1 MLEGGGYFHSATFSF
16 NVLGFVVY
24 ACVRYVN
31 DTFALRCVLHM
42 QVSVVV
48 LSWASE
54 HYSDFETVPD
64 MEDFLD
70 WFEQRLLEDVR
81 KLS

>member
-1 MLEGGGYFHSATFSF
+1 MFSQC
-16 NVLGFVVY
+16 NIYMLGFVVCACMY